1 MKAFEFLDKVKIDDV
16 NTMVLDKGL
25 GYKFIEDSLK
35 ITGDYFNFLKYGW
48 GTSMLY
54 NKEIIQDKNELYHSY
69 DIRTYPGGTL
79 LELAN
84 SQDKIAE
91 FLEEADNLGF
101 NAIEI
106 SDGSSVIDSQKRAQ
120 LIDQVKDAG
129 YFTLTEI
136 GKKNP
141 DKDHEYSI
149 EDRIQLIN
157 TDIENKSDMVII
169 EGRESGKNIGIY
181 DEKGNIKDDD
191 LLAIKE
197 NTPKNKIMW
206 EAPNKNQQVELILKL
221 GNDVNLGNISFDE
234 IISVTTLRKG
244 LRGDTF
250 LKL

>member
-1 MKAFEFLDKVKIDDV
+1 M
-16 NTMVLDKGL
+16 M
-25 GYKFIEDSLK
+25 
-35 ITGDYFNFLKYGW
+35 ITLPLIGSITKKN
-48 GTSMLY
+48 
-54 NKEIIQDKNELYHSY
+54 QDELYHSY

>member
-84 SQDKIAE
+84 SQNKVAE

-106 SDGSSVIDSQKRAQ
+106 SDGSSIIDAQKRAE
-120 LIDQVKDAG
+120 LIDFVKDAG
-129 YFTLTEI
+129 YFTLTEV
-136 GKKNP
+136 GKKSP
-141 DKDHEYSI
+141 EKDHEYSI
-149 EDRIQLIN
+149 EDRIQLIK

-181 DEKGNIKDDD
+181 DGNGNIKTDD
-191 LLAIKE
+191 LIAIHE
-197 NTPKNKIMW
+197 NTPKDKIMW

-221 GNDVNLGNISFDE
+221 GNNVNLGNINFNE

>member
-1 MKAFEFLDKVKIDDV
+1 
-16 NTMVLDKGL
+16 
-25 GYKFIEDSLK
+25 
-35 ITGDYFNFLKYGW
+35 
-48 GTSMLY
+48 
-54 NKEIIQDKNELYHSY
+54 
-69 DIRTYPGGTL
+69 
-79 LELAN
+79 
-84 SQDKIAE
+84 
-91 FLEEADNLGF
+91 
-101 NAIEI
+101 
-106 SDGSSVIDSQKRAQ
+106 
-120 LIDQVKDAG
+120 
-129 YFTLTEI
+129 
-136 GKKNP
+136 
-141 DKDHEYSI
+141 
-149 EDRIQLIN
+149 
-157 TDIENKSDMVII
+157 MVII

>member
-234 IISVTTLRKG
+234 IISVTSLRKG
-244 LRGDTF
+244 LRGDT
-250 LKL
+250 LLIL

>member
-106 SDGSSVIDSQKRAQ
+106 SDGSSVIDPQKRAQ